1 MNDSANLHA
10 LIAELRRELAAL
22 KRENAALKQENAELR
37 RRLGLDSSNSS
48 KPPSSDGPAK
58 KPRAETS
65 RNKSLRGKS
74 GKASGGQKGHKGN
87 TLRQSETPDKIEH
100 HKVCVCAHCEI
111 QLDASNVVDAEKRQ
125 VFDIPE
131 PKLYVTEHQADISR
145 CATCGKI
152 SKAAFP
158 EGVNAPAQYGPRIKA
173 TAVYFNVQQLIPED
187 RTAGIM
193 TDLFAAPTL
202 CPASITAWVDKKAKE
217 FEPVIEAIKERLKR
231 DPVRHLDETGFRIA
245 AKTQWLHTVSSTAA
259 TCYVTSEKRGDIP
272 TFLQDGSTF
281 LQDGKAGVIVHDHFK
296 PYYKRFDGLDH
307 ALCNAHHLREL
318 KALMEHDKEPWAFE
332 MYECLLAMNAVV
344 RQANEKTMSGL
355 PPPLLERF
363 HALYDCLV
371 DMGLRFHRA
380 LAPLA
385 KHKRGGRTKRRPG
398 HNLLRRLRD
407 FKSDVL
413 RFAKD
418 FSVPFTNNLAE
429 QDIRMMKL
437 RMKISGGFR
446 STKGAHVFATVRSVI
461 STARKQR
468 WNILDTLSAKPHSLI
483 DALQAA

>member
-1 MNDSANLHA
+1 MDDSADLHA
-10 LIAELRRELAAL
+10 LIDELRRELAAL
-22 KRENAALKQENAELR
+22 KRENAVLKQENAELR

-58 KPRAETS
+58 KPRTQKP
-65 RNKSLRGKS
+65 RNASLRGKS
-74 GKASGGQKGHKGN
+74 SKNSGGQKGHKGD
-87 TLRQSETPDKIEH
+87 TLRQSETPDKVEH
-100 HKVCVCAHCEI
+100 HKVCVCRHC
-111 QLDASNVVDAEKRQ
+111 QAKLDASNVINVERRQ
-125 VFDIPE
+125 VFDIPK
-131 PKLYVTEHQADISR
+131 PQLDVTEHRADIST
-145 CATCGKI
+145 CPACGKTT
-152 SKAAFP
+152 KAAFP

-173 TAVYFNVQQLIPED
+173 AAVYFNVQQLIPED
-187 RTAGIM
+187 RSADIM
-193 TDLFAAPTL
+193 TDLFGAPTL
-202 CPASITAWVDKKAKE
+202 CPASITAWVDKKAKD
-217 FEPVIEAIKERLKR
+217 FEPVVEAIKQQLKGC
-231 DPVRHLDETGFRIA
+231 PVRHLDETGFRIGG
-245 AKTQWLHTVSSTAA
+245 KTQWLHTVSSNAV

-272 TFLQDGSTF
+272 TFLQDG
-281 LQDGKAGVIVHDHFK
+281 GGVIVHDHFK

-318 KALMEHDKEPWAFE
+318 KALMEHDKEPWTFE
-332 MYECLLAMNAVV
+332 MYEWLLAMNALVK
-344 RQANEKTMSGL
+344 QAQEKTMSGL
-355 PPPLLERF
+355 PPPLLEGLY
-363 HALYDCLV
+363 ALYDCLV
-371 DMGLRFHRA
+371 DTGLCFHRA

-385 KHKRGGRTKRRPG
+385 KHKRGGRIKRRPG

-413 RFAKD
+413 RFAED

-468 WNILDTLSAKPHSLI
+468 WNILDTLSEKPHSI
-483 DALQAA
+483 IKALQAA